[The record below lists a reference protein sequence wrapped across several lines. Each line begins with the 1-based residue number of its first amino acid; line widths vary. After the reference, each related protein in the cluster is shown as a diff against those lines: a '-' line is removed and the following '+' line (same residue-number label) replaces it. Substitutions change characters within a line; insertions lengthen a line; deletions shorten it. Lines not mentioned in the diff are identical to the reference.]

1 MAAEEGTE
9 GVGRGLRGRRN
20 TSSDDA
26 SSTLI
31 AGDASEAATGE
42 RWERVEQ
49 VEQQCKGMQI
59 EIGSSRQTGETKG
72 DKAEKA
78 KRAEGAGGGGKR
90 RQRTFEFR
98 ELCLFDENMII
109 GKFDKGIFLKCV
121 NDSSSGGRQAAQQ
134 S

>member
-1 MAAEEGTE
+1 MPA
-9 GVGRGLRGRRN
+9 VQRGEVRGWRN
-20 TSSDDA
+20 TSSEDA

-49 VEQQCKGMQI
+49 QQSKGMQI
-59 EIGSSRQTGETKG
+59 EIGSSRQRGKG
-72 DKAEKA
+72 RGKE
-78 KRAEGAGGGGKR
+78 RGGGGGKKR

-121 NDSSSGGRQAAQQ
+121 NDSSAADVCVCVRGRQQ